1 MCTSGALIGTRKTI
15 TPQRRTGILE
25 GRKTDC
31 AAFRAAVLGVI
42 RSKRL
47 AQLTEAACRRIMR
60 IRTMDFDCAA
70 VAKILGFEPQRPK
83 NTEKNRS
90 KNSLM
95 GLSSVSLGLCG
106 SRPEANLPD
115 GPDNLDALEQYR
127 QSGCA
132 HVGSDSGRHRD
143 SRDRIRV
150 CIECAVH
157 RRRCRAPF
165 QSDHRGL
172 S

>member
-25 GRKTDC
+25 GRKMDC

-42 RSKRL
+42 RSKPL

-70 VAKILGFEPQRPK
+70 AAEILGRERHK
-83 NTEKNRS
+83 DTEKSRA

-95 GLSSVSLGLCG
+95 RLFSVSLCLCG
-106 SRPEANLPD
+106 SCPR
-115 GPDNLDALEQYR
+115 
-127 QSGCA
+127 S
-132 HVGSDSGRHRD
+132 
-143 SRDRIRV
+143 
-150 CIECAVH
+150 
-157 RRRCRAPF
+157 
-165 QSDHRGL
+165 
-172 S
+172 